1 MNSGSYPR
9 LIQGGMGIGVS
20 NWRLAKAVS
29 LLGHLGVVSGTSLDV
44 VLARRLQ
51 QGDPEGHMRR
61 AMGHFPKPDL
71 VSPLIARYYLP
82 NGTPES
88 EGYRTTPM
96 ARLDMPKDVQ
106 DLLVIA
112 NFVEIFLARENNP
125 GIVGVNLMEKIQLPT
140 LAALYGAMLAE
151 VDYVLMGAGIPNHI
165 PAVLD
170 ALAAGEPVNLKIDV
184 AGATEG
190 SSHTVSFDPREFW
203 QGTPPVLKRP
213 HFMPIVSS
221 ATLAQSL
228 AKKARGKITGFIV
241 EGSSAGGHN
250 APPRGQVQLNAR
262 GEPIYGPRDLP
273 DLERF
278 RQLGYPFWLAGSYWG
293 PGKLEEALEM
303 GAAGIQVG
311 TPFAFCEESGVDPEL
326 KQDVLRQVRD
336 GTIDVVTDPL
346 ASPTGFPFK
355 IVSLEGSA
363 SSPDIDQMRQRVCD
377 IGLLR
382 QAYVKPDGTV
392 GYRCASEAINDYVRK
407 GGKVE
412 DTKGRKCVCNGL
424 LSTVGLGQTDRS
436 GNVEPPL
443 VTAGDSLGY
452 LKNFLTPGS
461 LSYTAADVIKILTS
475 TVPEPINALQT

>member
-1 MNSGSYPR
+1 
-9 LIQGGMGIGVS
+9 MGIGVS
-20 NWRLAKAVS
+20 DWRLARAVS
-29 LLGHLGVVSGTSLDV
+29 RLGHLGVVSGTCLDV

-51 QGDPEGHMRR
+51 QGDPGGHMLR
-61 AMGHFPKPDL
+61 ALGRFPKPDL
-71 VSPLIARYYLP
+71 VSPLIASYYLP
-82 NGTPES
+82 EGTPAT

-96 ARLDMPKDVQ
+96 GRLDMPKYHL
-106 DLLVIA
+106 DLLVAA
-112 NFVEIFLARENNP
+112 NFVEIFLARENHP
-125 GIVGVNLMEKIQLPT
+125 GIVGVNLMEKIQFPT

-170 ALAAGEPVNLKIDV
+170 ALAAGEPVSLKVDV
-184 AGATEG
+184 AGAVEG
-190 SSHTVSFDPREFW
+190 DPHTISFDPREFW
-203 QGTPPVLKRP
+203 QGPPPVLKRP

-221 ATLAQSL
+221 ATLAL
-228 AKKARGKITGFIV
+228 NLTRKAQGKITGFIV
-241 EGSSAGGHN
+241 EGSTAGGHN
-250 APPRGQVQLNAR
+250 APPRGQMQLNER

-273 DLERF
+273 DMERF

-293 PGKLEEALEM
+293 PGKFEEALAM
-303 GAAGIQVG
+303 GATGIQVG

-326 KQDVLRQVRD
+326 KQEVLRQVCD
-336 GTIDVVTDPL
+336 GKIDVVTDPL

-355 IVSLEGSA
+355 IVSLEGTV
-363 SSPDIDQMRQRVCD
+363 SSDEVVEKRARVCD
-377 IGLLR
+377 VGLLR
-382 QAYVKPDGTV
+382 QAYLKPDGTV

-412 DTKGRKCVCNGL
+412 DTEGRKCICNGL

-443 VTAGDSLGY
+443 VTAGDSLAY

-461 LSYTAADVIKILTS
+461 LSYTAEDVIRILIPG
-475 TVPEPINALQT
+475 VHEAVDALQA